1 MKLTKDEAAVLCQ
14 ALYEQKYELN
24 EKVVDYAKET
34 GISSMSAFENLENRL
49 SEFSNDRRRN
59 GRSSQNSFHDILKRF
74 VSRYIKL

>member
-24 EKVVDYAKET
+24 ERVIDYAKQI
-34 GISSMSAFENLENRL
+34 GKSSMSAFEDLEKRL